1 MKTINVLLALVFIQA
16 AFTVAFGFKHELLKA
31 ELNSVI
37 DVSVPVKH
45 VSVCR
50 IA

>member
-1 MKTINVLLALVFIQA
+1 MKTKELLIGIVLIQSVFM
-16 AFTVAFGFKHELLKA
+16 VAFGFKHELLKA

-37 DVSVPVKH
+37 EASPVKH